1 MHVTGVSSL
10 LQSCTCVCVCVFSMS
25 LPPSV
30 VVALFYTTLS
40 IYEHLCVSLLPAHQK
55 VCCLHLLYFHSV
67 DIISSVHGDPTELAQ
82 GLGAMRRPH
91 LLQILKADEFHFQP
105 PTTFKSCALQPS
117 QRLSDVP
124 DSVISARRLIRL
136 HSALNV
142 NELSGIS
149 MAKVLVPSRKLLP
162 LTFPMALQHA
172 AAIF

>member
-1 MHVTGVSSL
+1 
-10 LQSCTCVCVCVFSMS
+10 MS
-25 LPPSV
+25 LPPSA

-40 IYEHLCVSLLPAHQK
+40 THEHLCVSLLPAHQK

-67 DIISSVHGDPTELAQ
+67 DISSVHGDPTELAQ

-105 PTTFKSCALQPS
+105 LTTFKSCALQPS
-117 QRLSDVP
+117 QRLSVVP
-124 DSVISARRLIRL
+124 DSVISARRLIRP
-136 HSALNV
+136 HSAVNV

-149 MAKVLVPSRKLLP
+149 MAKVLVPSRELLP